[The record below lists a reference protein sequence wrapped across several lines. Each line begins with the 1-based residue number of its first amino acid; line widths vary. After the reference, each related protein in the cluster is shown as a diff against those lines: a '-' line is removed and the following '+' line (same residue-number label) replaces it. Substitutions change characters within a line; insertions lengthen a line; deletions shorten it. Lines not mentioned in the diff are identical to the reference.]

1 MMSCS
6 ESGRRT
12 FASYEGR
19 PAWPAQN
26 EWAVPAKTPHHKDL
40 RRELVVWLAAEPAL
54 RAIRKSLFVSEQA
67 VPQELEA

>member
-1 MMSCS
+1 MMRCS
-6 ESGRRT
+6 ESGRRI
-12 FASYEGR
+12 FARYEGR

-54 RAIRKSLFVSEQA
+54 RAIR
-67 VPQELEA
+67 